1 MYLVTLSVEQQ
12 IIANPATFNLSPI
25 EESDSELIGF
35 NAGNDAD
42 YQITPFSHINDNSQ
56 SVLLSADNHL
66 SDLDNLPKSVQT
78 VIFYVADFKDGR
90 VFSLVRHLKQTGF
103 KGDIWIAGEF
113 SLDQSG
119 YFYKSGAT
127 GFIVQDNQLA
137 TLKNTLA
144 DLKTAHFGQSVN
156 SLPMFR

>member
-1 MYLVTLSVEQQ
+1 MYLVTINTEEQF
-12 IIANPATFNLSPI
+12 IANPATFNLSPI

-42 YQITPFSHINDNSQ
+42 YQITPFNHINDNSS
-56 SVLLSADNHL
+56 SVLLTADNHL

-78 VIFYVADFKDGR
+78 VVFYVADFKDGR
-90 VFSLVRHLKQTGF
+90 VFSLVRHLKKTF
-103 KGDIWIAGEF
+103 VGDIWIAGEF

-144 DLKTAHFGQSVN
+144 DLKTAHFGQSVS